1 MKRTIALISCSVLTL
16 AALAACDPADGGNN
30 GGGGGGGNAPPLATN
45 CALSPNQSGQ
55 ELSVECTISG
65 GLPNAMFDPFDSGN
79 TACTPLSA
87 NPTAN
92 DLRDARLLTLSSQT
106 LSAPATLLYGAQG
119 DDNSERVRIDINLGA
134 STHTAQLGK
143 TPPDCSVPT
152 LNFPVTTTFAGT
164 HVALIDKSQTP
175 MCVFQSRYTPA
186 SFSQT
191 IGSGG
196 PDAAFATQRS
206 TEAAI
211 ARQLD
216 LQAART
222 VNGLL
227 APNADLTGGFVNRS
241 GRCDDDYEPFDG

>member
-16 AALAACDPADGGNN
+16 ASLTACDPTGGGGNN
-30 GGGGGGGNAPPLATN
+30 GGGGGNTPPVATN
-45 CALSPNQSGQ
+45 CALSANQSSQ
-55 ELSVECTISG
+55 ELSVDCTITG
-65 GLPNAMFDPFDSGN
+65 ALPNALLDPFNAAN
-79 TACTPLSA
+79 TACTPLSVT
-87 NPTAN
+87 NPGSN
-92 DLRDARLLTLSSQT
+92 DLRDAGLLTLSSQT
-106 LSAPATLLYGAQG
+106 LSAPATLIYGAQG
-119 DDNSERVRIDINLGA
+119 DDNEGRVRIDINLGT

-152 LNFPVTTTFAGT
+152 ANFAVTTTFAGT
-164 HVALIDKSQTP
+164 HVALVDKSQTP
-175 MCVFQSRYTPA
+175 MCVFESRYTPT

-191 IGSGG
+191 IGPGG
-196 PDAAFATQRS
+196 PDAAVATRAS

-227 APNADLTGGFVNRS
+227 APNANLTGGFVSRS
-241 GRCDDDYEPFDG
+241 GRCDGDYQPFGG